1 MARAKRTVPTPPA
14 RGAAAAPAGRRS
26 PALWLLIVLFFG
38 VAAAFDAAGRESF
51 RLPKELLAEI
61 LGLASL
67 AILALRLRRVERWP
81 SIWPSSWPPAVAAFL
96 PFAAAIAVAG
106 LASPH
111 PAHAGEGMIRAEIAI
126 LCLAGWSAGFRRAEL
141 ARAIDWLVAPAA
153 LLAAIGIAQ
162 YFGWFKL
169 FEFAETGESARFD
182 ITSLAGNVG
191 VFGAA
196 LVLPALVL
204 QRWIAQG
211 RRRALAV
218 PLLALL
224 VFGMALSQTLAA
236 LAALLAGSAVFWLLR
251 LPARRRWMALAAAAA
266 VVAALAVAVPQLGE
280 RLGQSERR
288 LLRGDWD
295 ALLSGRVD
303 AWKVAGW
310 MLREHPW
317 VGVGPGAF
325 VTEFVR
331 GKLALLQ
338 QGVKFYPFQ
347 LFPIFAEAHNEV
359 LQVGAECGVLGL
371 LALAWAGWRTVRRVP
386 SLDATTPDRAFGW
399 GALAALAALSMAH
412 FPFRVA
418 MVSYPFLA
426 VLAWI
431 FADDDGRDP
440 P

>member
-1 MARAKRTVPTPPA
+1 MARAKRSVPTPPA
-14 RGAAAAPAGRRS
+14 RAAAPAPTERLS
-26 PALWLLIVLFFG
+26 PALWLLIALFFG
-38 VAAAFDAAGRESF
+38 VALAFDPAGRESF

-67 AILALRLRRVERWP
+67 ALVALRLRRLDRWP
-81 SIWPSSWPPAVAAFL
+81 TTWPPALVAFL
-96 PFAAAIAVAG
+96 PFAAAIALAG

-111 PAHAGEGMIRAEIAI
+111 PAHAGEGVTRAEIAI
-126 LCLAGWSAGFRRAEL
+126 LCLAGWSAGFRRGEL

-162 YFGWFKL
+162 YFGWLKL

-182 ITSLAGNVG
+182 LTSLAGNVG

-196 LVLPALVL
+196 MVLPALAL
-204 QRWIAQG
+204 QRRIAQG
-211 RRRALAV
+211 RRRAFAV
-218 PLLALL
+218 VLLALL
-224 VFGMALSQTLAA
+224 AFGLALSQTLAA
-236 LAALLAGSAVFWLLR
+236 LAALLAGSSVFWLLR
-251 LPARRRWMALAAAAA
+251 LPARKRWMAVAAAAAA
-266 VVAALAVAVPQLGE
+266 VAVLAVAVPELGE
-280 RLGQSERR
+280 RLAQSQRR

-303 AWKVAGW
+303 AWKVAVW

-325 VTEFVR
+325 VTEFVP

-347 LFPIFAEAHNEV
+347 LFPVFAEAHNEI
-359 LQVGAECGVLGL
+359 LQLGAECGALGL
-371 LALAWAGWRTVRRVP
+371 LALAWAVKRSVGRVA
-386 SLDATTPDRAFGW
+386 SLSAETPDRAFAW
-399 GALAALAALSMAH
+399 GAFAALAVLSMAH

-418 MVSYPFLA
+418 MVSYPFLV
-426 VLAWI
+426 VLAWV
-431 FADDDGRDP
+431 FAGDEEQDP